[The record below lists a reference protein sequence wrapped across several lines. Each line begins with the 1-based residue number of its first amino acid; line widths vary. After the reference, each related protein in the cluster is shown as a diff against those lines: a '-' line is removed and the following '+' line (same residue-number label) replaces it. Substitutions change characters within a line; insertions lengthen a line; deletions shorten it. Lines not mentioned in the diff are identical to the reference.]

1 MVGVQRRVTKRSTNS
16 LQAGDQG
23 DLIGPGIKPDILLL
37 DEVLAVEV
45 CHSQKIYYE
54 NGIH

>member
-1 MVGVQRRVTKRSTNS
+1 MVGVQRRVTRRSTNS

-45 CHSQKIYYE
+45 CHFQKIYYE